1 MFISTAYAQTA
12 GAGDGGLGGFS
23 GLGSLLP
30 LVAIFVIF
38 YFLLIRPQQRK
49 AKEHKALL
57 AGVRRGDRVVTGG
70 GILGIVTK
78 VLDEQYVQVEIA
90 EGVRVKVLKGTIAD
104 IPSRTAAAPA
114 AAGARRAD
122 DKRAE
127 EDEADEEPDAE
138 SEAEESR
145 ESTKS

>member
-1 MFISTAYAQTA
+1 MFISTAYAQT
-12 GAGDGGLGGFS
+12 AGDGGLGGFS

-104 IPSRTAAAPA
+104 IPSRTATAAP

-145 ESTKS
+145 ETTRS

>member
-12 GAGDGGLGGFS
+12 GTGDGAFGVGGMMQ
-23 GLGSLLP
+23 LLP

-57 AGVRRGDRVVTGG
+57 SSVRRGDRVVTGG
-70 GILGIVTK
+70 GILGVVTK
-78 VLDEQYVQVEIA
+78 VVDDQHVQVEIA
-90 EGVRVKVLKGTIAD
+90 EGVRVKVMKSTIAD
-104 IPSRTAAAPA
+104 IPSRTAPASAAS
-114 AAGARRAD
+114 ARRTD

-127 EDEADEEPDAE
+127 EDEADEESDAD
-138 SEAEESR
+138 SETEESR